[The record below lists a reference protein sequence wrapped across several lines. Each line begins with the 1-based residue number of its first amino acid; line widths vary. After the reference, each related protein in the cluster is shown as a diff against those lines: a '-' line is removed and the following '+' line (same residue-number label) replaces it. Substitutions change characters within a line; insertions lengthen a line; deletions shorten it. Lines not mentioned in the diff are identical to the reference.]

1 MKNLSILLGAV
12 FSLLLGWTPKV
23 PGAEFSVPLRF
34 GMQDAMYD
42 EHGQLLAGTAH
53 EPGALVQILAAPLGC
68 YPPAT
73 NGLPHTNNA
82 VLVEARIGDGT
93 DPELG
98 PLGLAAGSVNINRN
112 EPTVIFARIFN
123 RATLEE
129 STFYADSPLYT
140 NSTTAY
146 AIFTIA
152 ASPTEQPVDGGDDD
166 GDGLN
171 NSWERSMGSEM
182 ASPDSD
188 GDGVGDGDEFRAGT
202 GLNDEDS
209 FLAMV
214 QVAPQA
220 DGHVLVYWDAVAGKS
235 YQLQFTT
242 LDLSASGQVFSN
254 INGVVTA
261 TTDLCSTVVTNGMSF
276 PVGFFR
282 IQLVE

>member
-1 MKNLSILLGAV
+1 MKNLSIFSAVVLGLV
-12 FSLLLGWTPKV
+12 LGWTSVAPA
-23 PGAEFSVPLRF
+23 AEFSVPLRF

-53 EPGALVQILAAPLGC
+53 EPGALVQILAAPLGS

-82 VLVEARIGDGT
+82 VLAEARIGDGT

-98 PLGLAAGSVNINRN
+98 PMGVAAGSVNINRY

-123 RATLEE
+123 RATPEE

-146 AIFTIA
+146 AVFKIA
-152 ASPTEQPVDGGDDD
+152 ASPTELPVDGGDDD

-171 NSWERSMGSEM
+171 NSWERSLGSEM

-202 GLNDEDS
+202 GLHDENS

-214 QVAPQA
+214 QVAPQ
-220 DGHVLVYWDAVAGKS
+220 DNGHLLVHWDAVPGKT

-242 LDLSASGQVFSN
+242 LDLSSSGQVFSN
-254 INGVVTA
+254 INDVVTA
-261 TTDLCSTVVTNGMSF
+261 TADLCSTVVTNGMSF

>member
-1 MKNLSILLGAV
+1 MKKSSILKGAV
-12 FSLLLGWTPKV
+12 LALLLGWAPVV

-34 GMQDAMYD
+34 GMTHAMQD
-42 EHGQLLAGTAH
+42 EHGQLLSGTAH
-53 EPGALVQILAAPLGC
+53 QPGALVQILAAPLGS

-82 VLVEARIGDGT
+82 VLAEARIGDGT

-98 PLGLAAGSVNINRN
+98 PIGKAAGSVSINRY

-123 RATLEE
+123 RATPEE
-129 STFYADSPLYT
+129 STFYADSALYT

-146 AIFTIA
+146 AVFQIA
-152 ASPTEQPVDGGDDD
+152 AGPTDQPVDTGDDD

-171 NSWERSMGSEM
+171 NSWERSLGSEM
-182 ASPDSD
+182 GSPDSD

-202 GLNDEDS
+202 GLNDEAS

-220 DGHVLVYWDAVAGKS
+220 DGHVLVLWDAVPGKA

-242 LDLSASGQVFSN
+242 LDLSNSGQVFSN
-254 INGVVTA
+254 VNDVVTA
-261 TTDLCSTVVTNGMSF
+261 SGNLCSTLVTNGMSF